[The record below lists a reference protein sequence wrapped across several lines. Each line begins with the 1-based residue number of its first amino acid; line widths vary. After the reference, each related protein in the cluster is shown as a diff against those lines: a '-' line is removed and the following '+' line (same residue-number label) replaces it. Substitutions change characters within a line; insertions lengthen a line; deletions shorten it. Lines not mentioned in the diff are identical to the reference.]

1 MKKTK
6 FRFVALLLALIMLL
20 CACEAGPMITTPTTP
35 VVPTTPAQPT
45 QPTQPTQPVTPDSNH
60 LDDNGDEICDHCGID
75 VTVELDFYSFND
87 LHGVF
92 MDTSKNPGLDEMT
105 TFLKN
110 AYADDSA
117 YEILLS
123 AGDMWQGTA
132 ESSANKGQL
141 MTQWM
146 NHMGFVAMT
155 LGNHEY
161 DWGSQYIAK
170 NAEIAE
176 FPFLG
181 INVTDENVSES
192 YCQPSVIVERGGVKI
207 GIIGALGNVQ
217 SSISDEFSA
226 GISFASGKALTEM
239 VKAEAVRLRQ
249 EGCHLIVY
257 SIHEGTEKAYPGVT
271 DVIGNMGHYDV
282 SLSQGYID
290 LVFEGHS
297 HYRYIIRDEHGVYH
311 LQSGGSNKG
320 LSYASL
326 CYNLVT
332 NTYEVQAVDV
342 LKKDTF
348 ADSTLADDPIID
360 ELYRQ
365 YFGDYD
371 PYADVLGYNNVR
383 RSRDEIAKAV
393 AQQYLEKGKEVWG
406 DQYNI
411 VLGGGK
417 INVRDPYELSAG
429 EVTYAQL
436 FALLPFDN
444 TVVLCQVTGNQ
455 LRQKMMGGKN
465 VYACDPG
472 LVSSIKDNELY
483 YIVTDTYTS
492 MYEYNMFTEV
502 ARLDNTFSRDLLA
515 EFVEDGGWGAPAQ
528 EITIAEALTIGSMLK
543 DNESTQ
549 QAYEIT
555 GTIKSIKST
564 TYGNLYIQDEQGNEL
579 YLYGLYDA
587 AGTRYDDM
595 KNPPQVGDTI
605 TVTGV
610 ITKYVPANGQAII
623 EIAGATLK

>member
-6 FRFVALLLALIMLL
+6 FRLGAMLLALLMVL
-20 CACEAGPMITTPTTP
+20 CACEFAP
-35 VVPTTPAQPT
+35 VPTTPNPTVPTMPT
-45 QPTQPTQPVTPDSNH
+45 QPAAPASEH

-75 VTVELDFYSFND
+75 VTVELDFYAFND

-92 MDTSKNPGLDEMT
+92 MDTAENPGLDEMT

-123 AGDMWQGTA
+123 AGDMWQGTV
-132 ESSANKGQL
+132 ESSVNKGQL
-141 MTQWM
+141 MTEWM
-146 NHMGFVAMT
+146 NHMGFAAMT

-161 DWGSQYIAK
+161 DWGSRYIAQ
-170 NAEIAE
+170 NAQIAE

-181 INVTDENVSES
+181 INVTDTNVSEP
-192 YCQPSVIVERGGVKI
+192 YCQPSVVVERGGVKI
-207 GIIGALGNVQ
+207 GIIGAVGNVQ

-226 GISFASGKALTEM
+226 GIAFAAGRELTEM

-249 EGCHLIVY
+249 EGCHLVVY
-257 SIHEGTEKAYPGVT
+257 SIHEGTEKAYPGIT
-271 DVIGNMGHYDV
+271 DISGNMGHYDV
-282 SLSQGYID
+282 GLSQGYID

-320 LSYASL
+320 LSFASI

-332 NTYEVQAVDV
+332 NTYEVQEVDV

-348 ADSTLADDPIID
+348 ADPTLADDPIVD
-360 ELYRQ
+360 TLYSQ
-365 YFGDYD
+365 YFSDYD
-371 PYADVLGYNNVR
+371 PYADVLGYNNAR
-383 RSRDEIAKAV
+383 RSSDEIARAV
-393 AQQYLEKGKEVWG
+393 ATQYWRKGEEIWG
-406 DQYNI
+406 DEYNI
-411 VLGGGK
+411 VLGGAR
-417 INVRDPYELSAG
+417 INVRAPYELAAG
-429 EVTYAQL
+429 DVTYAQL
-436 FALLPFDN
+436 YTLLPFDN
-444 TVVLCQVTGNQ
+444 TVVLCQVTGKQ

-472 LVSSIKDNELY
+472 LVSSIKDSELY

-528 EITIAEALTIGSMLK
+528 VVTISEALDIGRALK

-549 QAYEIT
+549 QAYEVT
-555 GTIKSIKST
+555 GTIKSITNT
-564 TYGNLYIQDEQGNEL
+564 TYGNIYIRDDQGNEL
-579 YLYGLYDA
+579 YLYGLYDT
-587 AGTRYDDM
+587 AGTRYDAM
-595 KNPPQVGDTI
+595 ENPPQVGDTI
-605 TVTGV
+605 TVAGA
-610 ITKYVPANGQAII
+610 ITKYISAGGQAII